1 MEKIAHA
8 TYVYDTYHL
17 GHWNEKMREKTKTT
31 NLIADHFS
39 LTLVNFL
46 LA

>member
-1 MEKIAHA
+1 MPLMFMTLIIWGTGIK
-8 TYVYDTYHL
+8 
-17 GHWNEKMREKTKTT
+17 KMREKTKTT